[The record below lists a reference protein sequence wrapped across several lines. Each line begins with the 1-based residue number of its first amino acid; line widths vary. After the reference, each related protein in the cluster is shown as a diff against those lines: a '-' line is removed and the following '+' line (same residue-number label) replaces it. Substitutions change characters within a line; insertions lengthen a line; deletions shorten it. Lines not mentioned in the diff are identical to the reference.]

1 MKTRQHFYDLPIP
14 QFRLLKGDCLETLK
28 GLDDNSIDSVV
39 CDPPYELNFMGK
51 AWDNSGIAFSTQVW
65 SECYRVLKPGGHL
78 IAFGG
83 TRTIHRITCAIE
95 DSGFDIRDQICWM
108 QFQGFPK
115 SLNISAQ
122 IDKQDANDERRSRF
136 LRFTHWM
143 RSTGLTS
150 KQIDEITN
158 TNMGGHYTTLAS
170 QPAIPTQDHW
180 DKLEPHINIEIPDWV
195 IEYVTQRTVE
205 SENFKS
211 REVIGQ
217 YETQI
222 ACGLAGLTA
231 SDDPGGNITKPATP
245 EAQKWEGWGTALK
258 PSYEPAILAR
268 KPISEPNIAQN
279 VLKWGTG
286 GINVDGCRFAYGDDC
301 WVGPDD
307 KLEQKIVPESSSRG
321 NSVGGFQDGT
331 LRNEYIYDPKNGRW
345 PANIYQCPKPPRSQK
360 EAGLDHLESIA
371 GHQAVGREPDTA
383 ALNSPRT
390 GAGRTSNEIKN
401 IHPTVK
407 PIKLMRWLV
416 RLVTPPGGTVLDP
429 FLGSGTT
436 AAASILEGF
445 DVVGCELTDKYWP
458 IIEGR
463 TTHALEQ
470 WKQENSQVSL
480 F

>member
-39 CDPPYELNFMGK
+39 CDPPYEINFMGK
-51 AWDNSGIAFSTQVW
+51 GWDNSGIAFSTQVW
-65 SECYRVLKPGGHL
+65 SECFRVLKPGGHL

-115 SLNISAQ
+115 SLDI
-122 IDKQDANDERRSRF
+122 
-136 LRFTHWM
+136 
-143 RSTGLTS
+143 S
-150 KQIDEITN
+150 KQIDKTNGQSDVALTFTRWMRTTGLTTKEINQIIGTKSV
-158 TNMGGHYTTLAS
+158 GGHYREITA
-170 QPAIPTQDHW
+170 QPAIPTKEHW
-180 DKLEPHINIEIPDWV
+180 EKLKPHINIDIPQDIIEILHAHHTGGA
-195 IEYVTQRTVE
+195 E
-205 SENFKS
+205 

-217 YETQI
+217 YDQQI

-245 EAQKWEGWGTALK
+245 EAQKWDGWGTALK

-307 KLEQKIVPESSSRG
+307 QNDNHIGHTS
-321 NSVGGFQDGT
+321 
-331 LRNEYIYDPKNGRW
+331 GRW

-371 GHQAVGREPDTA
+371 GHEAVGREPDTA

-390 GAGRTSNEIKN
+390 GAGRTASEIKN

>member
-1 MKTRQHFYDLPIP
+1 LKTRQHFYDLPIP

-115 SLNISAQ
+115 SLDI
-122 IDKQDANDERRSRF
+122 
-136 LRFTHWM
+136 
-143 RSTGLTS
+143 S
-150 KQIDEITN
+150 KQIDKTNGQSDVALTFTRWMRTTGLTTKEINQIIGTKSV
-158 TNMGGHYTTLAS
+158 GGHYREITA
-170 QPAIPTQDHW
+170 QPAIPTKEHW
-180 DKLEPHINIEIPDWV
+180 EKLKPHINIDIP
-195 IEYVTQRTVE
+195 Q
-205 SENFKS
+205 
-211 REVIGQ
+211 EVIDILHAHHTEGAKR
-217 YETQI
+217 EAI
-222 ACGLAGLTA
+222 GLYKKGWNKFGHQLPIGEAKK
-231 SDDPGGNITKPATP
+231 ITKPATP

-286 GINVDGCRFAYGDDC
+286 GLNVDGCRFAYGDDC
-301 WVGPDD
+301 WVGPQ
-307 KLEQKIVPESSSRG
+307 EKIKERDPCENSHAG
-321 NSVGGFQDGT
+321 NKNKGGAFS
-331 LRNEYIYDPKNGRW
+331 KNTSKMIINYHSEIGRW

-371 GHQAVGREPDTA
+371 GHEAVGREPDTA
-383 ALNSPRT
+383 AINSPRT
-390 GAGRTSNEIKN
+390 GAGRTASEIKN